1 MKKNVVFVIFL
12 VILFCTYF
20 LVVNK
25 KKNYELEYVINTY
38 TIKEVYDKTYN
49 SYYINVYNNFN
60 NYSFVSSKKYTNKRH
75 IIDNIDVKETDGIT

>member
-12 VILFCTYF
+12 VILFGAYF

-38 TIKEVYDKTYN
+38 TIKEVYDKTYD
-49 SYYINVYNNFN
+49 S
-60 NYSFVSSKKYTNKRH
+60 
-75 IIDNIDVKETDGIT
+75 